1 MQIKESQGYSKTKA
15 LEATQLDVELERLK
29 NATMAWKKA
38 GSPMNTK
45 EINKFAAQYL
55 KEKKAVGFYIVV
67 EPAAD
72 DTRLRPYT
80 VINEVTTGKRK
91 AKTVYQIKPAEFKV
105 KTTSITKEDGTIE
118 ESHEVKVLSA
128 GAVQATSAKKSDA
141 FKTMKELIEE
151 TKQNYVIEIVREIT
165 EGQKFAGYGIYTP
178 SKSAKMGKF
187 LFCVAE

>member
-38 GSPMNTK
+38 GSPVNTK

-67 EPAAD
+67 EPSAD

-128 GAVQATSAKKSDA
+128 GAVEATSAKKSDA

>member
-15 LEATQLDVELERLK
+15 LEAANLDVELERLK
-29 NATMAWKKA
+29 NATIAWKKA
-38 GSPMNTK
+38 NSP
-45 EINKFAAQYL
+45 INNKDLQKFAAQYL

-67 EPAAD
+67 EPSAD

-80 VINEVTTGKRK
+80 IINEVTTGKRK

-105 KTTSITKEDGTIE
+105 KTTPITKEDGTIE
-118 ESHEVKVLSA
+118 ESHDVKVLSA
-128 GAVQATSAKKSDA
+128 GGTALVAATKSEA
-141 FKTMKELIEE
+141 FKMMKELIEE
-151 TKQNYVIEIVREIT
+151 NKQNYAIEIVREIT
-165 EGQKFAGYGIYTP
+165 EGQKYAGYGIYTP